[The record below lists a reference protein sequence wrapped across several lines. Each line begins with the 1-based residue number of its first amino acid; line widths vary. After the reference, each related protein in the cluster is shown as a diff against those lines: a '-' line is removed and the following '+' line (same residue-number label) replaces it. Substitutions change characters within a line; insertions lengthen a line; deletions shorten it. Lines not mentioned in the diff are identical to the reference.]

1 MREIVGNDKNG
12 GLGMDKGAIT
22 FLDVLGWKG
31 VWQRKREPSKTLK
44 DIINET
50 EQLLDKTLK
59 LETIKGYENI
69 FKGLSAEVISI
80 SDTIALVTYGESDI
94 TLQFHASLSHT
105 IICRSI
111 TEGLPVRGAISYGDY
126 TFEDNIMVG
135 AAVDEVASWYETVDW
150 IGVIYTPSALYCTNI
165 NNYLSEHV
173 VEKYPVSIK
182 GYGYFETYC
191 VKWPYTWN
199 KKNNRDDLLKIFTDM
214 KPITPDIGFKLSNTM
229 LFYDKITKA

>member
-31 VWQRKREPSKTLK
+31 VWQRKRDPSKTLK

-111 TEGLPVRGAISYGDY
+111 T
-126 TFEDNIMVG
+126 
-135 AAVDEVASWYETVDW
+135 
-150 IGVIYTPSALYCTNI
+150 
-165 NNYLSEHV
+165 
-173 VEKYPVSIK
+173 
-182 GYGYFETYC
+182 
-191 VKWPYTWN
+191 
-199 KKNNRDDLLKIFTDM
+199 
-214 KPITPDIGFKLSNTM
+214 
-229 LFYDKITKA
+229 